1 MTKYVGIADLG
12 DEMTATVG
20 IDDIDAYGWQGN
32 FESGDGHHTL
42 AVGPVRVVLRD
53 GARGEVGRRD
63 ARPRH
68 VRRPALLGRAPLQGR
83 RPDELTGPSPTAERS
98 GRLPDRF
105 CSDGIVRS
113 L

>member
-32 FESGDGHHTL
+32 FESGDGHHAL

-53 GARGEVGRRD
+53 GAHAGKWADATLGLDASGDLHFSGEH
-63 ARPRH
+63 PF
-68 VRRPALLGRAPLQGR
+68 RA
-83 RPDELTGPSPTAERS
+83 DDPTS
-98 GRLPDRF
+98 
-105 CSDGIVRS
+105 
-113 L
+113 